1 MCRVFDYNSDETFNL
16 ECKKLFDEYY
26 HFGAHISELQNES
39 DFYRIDA
46 AGRNIVLWNDSG
58 TIKAFENCCP
68 HRGCRIIDKEEGC
81 GKMICPYHGWT
92 FHSGK
97 VAIPS
102 KNDFNQSDI
111 ENISLK
117 YYSVEQCGNFIF
129 FSPSPKQSLKDQLGD
144 FYNDVE
150 KMSYSINSRVDK
162 NPQSFDSNWKIGVE
176 NALESYHVSFVHPS
190 TLQPLSLQNGTINYS
205 NANSFWHSPI
215 GNSKVNNKLQKVDLM
230 FNREFNENNY
240 FSLFVFP
247 FSMISSTY
255 GYSYAFQTFFPEK
268 TDKTNF
274 ISRTYSVNG
283 NDLKS
288 FYDNVIAVNKQIF
301 QEDAEVC
308 NKMQLALNSRARIE
322 KFVYSSNEE
331 RINNFQKQYNKVM
344 I

>member
-176 NALESYHVSFVHPS
+176 NAIESYHVQMIHPE
-190 TLQPLSLQNGTINYS
+190 SLQILNLDTNKIQYEKF
-205 NANSFWHSPI
+205 NSFLFAPI
-215 GNSKVNNKLQKVDLM
+215 QNEKVNKKLMKVKELFEGRYEYDG
-230 FNREFNENNY
+230 Y
-240 FSLFVFP
+240 FSLYIFP

-255 GYSYAFQTFFPEK
+255 GYSYGIQTFLPNSPIKVDFM
-268 TDKTNF
+268 
-274 ISRTYSVNG
+274 SRTYSVTSNLDG
-283 NDLKS
+283 FFDGVSSLNH
-288 FYDNVIAVNKQIF
+288 QIF
-301 QEDAEVC
+301 LEDATVC
-308 NKMQLALNSRARIE
+308 NLVQKGFSRAKKDINFIYADNAEQRIRY
-322 KFVYSSNEE
+322 FHNNYNEV
-331 RINNFQKQYNKVM
+331 IV
-344 I
+344 